1 MAMRQRPFRI
11 WMTYDRA
18 RRRVTFAVVSL
29 FLVASALWGLFA
41 VVNQYFDSRSQTL
54 RPKVVTDRTSTHG
67 ARELASSN
75 GIQADKIQQWLTPM
89 GSLYFGDHPPPGS
102 TLVEP
107 TENLG
112 MSGSGAFAASP
123 AETHKDARR
132 DSKHPEEKPKPY
144 DRVSDRDND
153 GKIKRNP

>member
-1 MAMRQRPFRI
+1 VAMRRRPYRI

-29 FLVASALWGLFA
+29 FLVASAVWGLFA
-41 VVNQYFDSRSQTL
+41 VVNRYFDSRSQTL
-54 RPKVVTDRTSTHG
+54 RPKVVTDRTSTHA
-67 ARELASSN
+67 ARELGSSN
-75 GIQADKIQQWLTPM
+75 GTQADKIQQWLTPM

-112 MSGSGAFAASP
+112 MSGSGAIAASP
-123 AETHKDARR
+123 AETHKDATRN
-132 DSKHPEEKPKPY
+132 SKQPEEKPKPY
-144 DRVSDRDND
+144 DRVPDRDNN
-153 GKIKRNP
+153 GKIKHNP